1 MKCNVKG
8 YEPTSPSLI
17 TGHFELILK
26 NKQTNKTQLTRVRQH
41 SPQRFYGI
49 SILGDNQ
56 NLTEN
61 STEQPALTGS
71 RS

>member
-26 NKQTNKTQLTRVRQH
+26 KQTNE
-41 SPQRFYGI
+41 
-49 SILGDNQ
+49 Q
-56 NLTEN
+56 NT
-61 STEQPALTGS
+61 TD
-71 RS
+71 